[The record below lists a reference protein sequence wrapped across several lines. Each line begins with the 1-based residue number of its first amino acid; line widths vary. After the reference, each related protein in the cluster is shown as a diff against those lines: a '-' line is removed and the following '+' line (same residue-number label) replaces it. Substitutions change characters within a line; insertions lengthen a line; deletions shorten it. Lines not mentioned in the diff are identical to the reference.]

1 MVYINTVDTGNAVD
15 VWMDIYIYIYM
26 HVRINRVFILH
37 NDVQMNEWMDRLMN
51 REMIDGKK

>member
-1 MVYINTVDTGNAVD
+1 
-15 VWMDIYIYIYM
+15 MDGYIYIYIYM

>member
-1 MVYINTVDTGNAVD
+1 
-15 VWMDIYIYIYM
+15 MDGYIYIYM